1 MATMTE
7 SVPKRGE
14 AKGKKIVSKRGLDV
28 KVIKTTGG
36 KYAHSTA
43 KKKLPKVHSPTGDLP
58 KGLKIEVTS
67 LRKELGVSQAE
78 LARLT
83 GYSIRSIAGWEGGKA
98 LSEPARQKLTETERL
113 RAALSELLP
122 PAELG
127 EWMRAPNPSFE
138 GQTPMQVIERGE
150 SDRLWQMIFEI
161 DANVAN

>member
-7 SVPKRGE
+7 TAPKLGI
-14 AKGKKIVSKRGLDV
+14 AS
-28 KVIKTTGG
+28 KTTASKVGLGVKLSKTSGG
-36 KYAHSTA
+36 KHAHVVA
-43 KKKLPKVHSPTGDLP
+43 KKNSPNRKKARSGKLPT
-58 KGLKIEVTS
+58 GLKIEVAS
-67 LRKELGVSQAE
+67 LRNKLGISQAE

-83 GYSIRSIAGWEGGKA
+83 GYSIRAIAGWEGGKP

-113 RAALSELLP
+113 RAALGELLP

-127 EWMRAPNPSFE
+127 VWMRAPNPSFE